1 MIQKVNETFQDLRV
15 VQKFAGMWLN
25 EISPAIKSFLNQLD
39 LQMLE
44 NVTENPNFPLIP
56 GLDDAS
62 SLFTN
67 ISDKIEE

>member
-1 MIQKVNETFQDLRV
+1 
-15 VQKFAGMWLN
+15 MWLN